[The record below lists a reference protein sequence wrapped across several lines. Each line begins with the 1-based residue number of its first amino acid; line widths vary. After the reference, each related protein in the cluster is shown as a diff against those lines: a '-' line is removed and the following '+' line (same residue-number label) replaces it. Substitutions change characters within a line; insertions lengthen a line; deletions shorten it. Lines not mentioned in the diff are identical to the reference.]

1 MRESVTYQ
9 AIVEEG
15 RELGREREARSIVLR
30 LLNRKPSSVPESSLS
45 QIQGLSLEKL
55 EALTEALLDFST
67 NADLE
72 AWFH

>member
-30 LLNRKPSSVPESSLS
+30 LLNRKLGSVPESSLS
-45 QIQGLSLEKL
+45 QIQGLSLEQL

-72 AWFH
+72 AWF